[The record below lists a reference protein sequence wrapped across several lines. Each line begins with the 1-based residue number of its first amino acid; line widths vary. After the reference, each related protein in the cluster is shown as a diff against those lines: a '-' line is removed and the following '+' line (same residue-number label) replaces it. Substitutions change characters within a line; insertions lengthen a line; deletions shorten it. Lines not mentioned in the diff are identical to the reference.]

1 MAVLIIN
8 FKTYPQGTGET
19 AVDLAKIAEKVA
31 NETGKDIILAVDAV
45 DLEEVAEAVKIP
57 VFAQHIDA
65 VEFGSHTGSIVP
77 EVVKEAG
84 ATGTLIN
91 HSERRLDREVIQK
104 TVQRAKQAGLRVCI
118 CAQTPDE
125 AAELS
130 DLHPEFVAYE
140 PPELI
145 GGEISVSSAKPEVIK
160 EAVDK
165 VKARNPDVKVL
176 AGAGVKDANDVRI
189 ALQLGAEGVLA
200 ASHIVKAKDPEKI
213 IKEMADALV

>member
-1 MAVLIIN
+1 MGVLIIN

-31 NETGKDIILAVDAV
+31 NETGKEIILAVDAV
-45 DLEEVAEAVKIP
+45 DLEDVSKAVKIP

-91 HSERRLDREVIQK
+91 HSEKKLDKETIKK
-104 TVQRAKQAGLRVCI
+104 TVERAKQIGLRICI

-130 DLHPEFVAYE
+130 DFKPEFVAYE

-145 GGEISVSSAKPEVIK
+145 GGEISVSNAKPEVIK

-165 VKARNPDVKVL
+165 VKTKNPEVKVL
-176 AGAGVKDANDVRI
+176 AGAGVKDVNDVKI
-189 ALQLGAEGVLA
+189 AAELGTEGVLA
-200 ASHIVKAKDPEKI
+200 ASHIVKAKDPEQI
-213 IKEMADALV
+213 IKEIANAL